1 MGISGLQS
9 LIAAYLDALDA
20 KMSPLGWVRPDRDE
34 DHFDGPLQGELV
46 PQFSALGST
55 DEGTGHVHFYPA
67 IGIQY
72 PEAVDLEGRFL
83 GQPEGARGNY
93 GIPYIERFT
102 SVDALIS
109 EMASTGWAAQDV
121 TRKLAIMYALSGR
134 RAEALDALAVFAGRF
149 PEQSGMLA
157 DQTYRFVMAFAGH
170 FGFGGDLLPDQA
182 RLSRGD
188 EVEFVVTGA
197 RHYGVLIETVTGER
211 GWIEG
216 EYLPGQTRA
225 GTVAAGW

>member
-72 PEAVDLEGRFL
+72 LEAVDLEGRFP
-83 GQPEGARGNY
+83 GQPEGARGNTSSMGRGLTDLLPRGPGWSIERWRLTDEAHVDHASSVLLGDFVRY

-121 TRKLAIMYALSGR
+121 TRNLAIMYALSGR
-134 RAEALDALAVFAGRF
+134 RAEQGPGKVGVTVGYWLGLG
-149 PEQSGMLA
+149 
-157 DQTYRFVMAFAGH
+157 TGH
-170 FGFGGDLLPDQA
+170 I
-182 RLSRGD
+182 
-188 EVEFVVTGA
+188 T
-197 RHYGVLIETVTGER
+197 
-211 GWIEG
+211 
-216 EYLPGQTRA
+216 
-225 GTVAAGW
+225 